1 MRSVDVVIPVY
12 NEEDC
17 LPELERRMAA
27 LMDDNP
33 AYAWQVLLVENGS
46 TDRSAEIIEAIA
58 ARDPRFVPISL
69 VRNFGTEGGIL
80 AGLAATQADAAV
92 TMQADLEDPPE
103 LIPEMIRAW
112 ESGALYVYASV
123 ASRARQPL
131 WRRAATGAYYRVA
144 SWASDGS
151 IVKNASDFRLL
162 DRHLYTLLNGIQ
174 EQNLFLRGLVTWA
187 GFPSAAIPF
196 SRGDRFAGETKFRF
210 RSAAVFA
217 SLGILAQSTKPL
229 RFITWTGVVLSI
241 LSVIALVVLTVGAFT
256 SGVPFAGFGTIV
268 GLQILFFG
276 LTMVFLGLVS
286 EYIAL
291 IYREVRPRPHFI
303 RRPPTDPSDRGQVGT
318 A

>member
-17 LPELERRMAA
+17 LPELERRMTL
-27 LMDDNP
+27 LMNDNP
-33 AYAWQVLLVENGS
+33 GYDWQVLLVENGS
-46 TDRSAEIIEAIA
+46 TDRSAEIIDAIA
-58 ARDPRFVPISL
+58 SRDPRFVPIPL
-69 VRNFGTEGGIL
+69 IRNFGTEGGIL
-80 AGLAATQADAAV
+80 AGLATTQADAAV

-103 LIPEMIRAW
+103 LIPEMLRAW
-112 ESGALYVYASV
+112 EGGALYVYASV
-123 ASRARQPL
+123 ASRARQPV
-131 WRRAATGAYYRVA
+131 WRRVLTGGYYRVA
-144 SWASDGS
+144 AWASDGS

-187 GFPSAAIPF
+187 GFPSAAVPF
-196 SRGDRFAGETKFRF
+196 SRGERFAGETKFRL

-229 RFITWTGVVLSI
+229 RFITWTGVVLSG
-241 LSVIALVVLTVGAFT
+241 LSLIALVVLTVGAFT

-303 RRPPTDPSDRGQVGT
+303 RKPQAGPAGQESDGT

>member
-1 MRSVDVVIPVY
+1 MRTVDVVIPVY

-17 LPELERRMAA
+17 LPELARRLAA
-27 LMDDNP
+27 VMDGSP
-33 AYAWQVLLVENGS
+33 GYAWRVLLVENGS
-46 TDRSAEIIEAIA
+46 TDSSSAVIQGIA
-58 ARDPRFVPISL
+58 ASDPRFVEVPL

-80 AGLAATQADAAV
+80 AGLAVTRADAAV

-103 LIPEMIRAW
+103 LIPTMLQEW
-112 ESGALYVYASV
+112 EKGAYYVYASV
-123 ASRARQPL
+123 ASRERQPL
-131 WRRAATGAYYRVA
+131 WRRLMTASYYRVA
-144 SWASDGS
+144 SWASNGS

-162 DRHLYTLLNGIQ
+162 DRHLYTILNDIQ

-187 GFPSAAIPF
+187 GFPSAAVPF
-196 SRGDRFAGETKFRF
+196 SRGERYAGESKFKLS
-210 RSAAVFA
+210 SAAFFA
-217 SLGILAQSTKPL
+217 SLGILSQSTKPL
-229 RFITWTGVVLSI
+229 RFITGVGLVLSS
-241 LSVIALVVLTVGAFT
+241 LSLLALAVLTIRAFT
-256 SGVPFAGFGTIV
+256 AGVPFAGFGTIV

-303 RRPPTDPSDRGQVGT
+303 LKPREDDS